1 MLGAEF
7 WTPTRI
13 FVLFIALQAA
23 VNYDNGALPASLV
36 TPSSESQRAMSTLPT
51 PTRSLLCDPFLIPV
65 PILTALWECALRRRR
80 SQHDERDGGAI

>member
-36 TPSSESQRAMSTLPT
+36 TPSSESQRAMSTYL
-51 PTRSLLCDPFLIPV
+51 SL
-65 PILTALWECALRRRR
+65 ILFAHTNSVAAL
-80 SQHDERDGGAI
+80 